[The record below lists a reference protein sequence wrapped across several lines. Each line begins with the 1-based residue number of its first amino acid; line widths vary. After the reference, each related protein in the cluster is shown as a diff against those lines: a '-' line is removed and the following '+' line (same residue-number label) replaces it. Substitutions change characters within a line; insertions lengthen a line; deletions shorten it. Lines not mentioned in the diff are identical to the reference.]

1 VPLFC
6 FGICE
11 NNIYFSKVKS
21 NPKKNYLIITELIYR
36 LRTNA
41 GMTQKQLADQLNLPQ
56 SYISKVE
63 TGERRIDIIE
73 LREICRMLNSNL
85 IEFTMMIEKELD
97 EAKS

>member
-1 VPLFC
+1 
-6 FGICE
+6 
-11 NNIYFSKVKS
+11 
-21 NPKKNYLIITELIYR
+21 
-36 LRTNA
+36 
-41 GMTQKQLADQLNLPQ
+41 MTQKQLADQLNLPQ